1 MAKKRKYKLITGG
14 KADQQKNKKNSDKSG
29 PAGIGARGVI
39 IAVVLFL
46 VVAAAG
52 AGLFVQSRYR
62 VKNVMVEG
70 NIHYTKEEIVQMVLK
85 EKLDYNSLYL
95 SFKYKNKQIKDIPFI
110 QTMSVSVLSP
120 DTIKVM
126 VYEKSVAG
134 YVEYMGR
141 FMYFDRD
148 GVVVESSATRTASVP
163 QVTGVTF
170 DHVVLYEPLPVEDSS
185 IFQQILSITQ
195 ILSKYDILTDK
206 IFFSNMKD
214 ITLYFDNVRVKLGSE
229 NLEEK
234 IMRLQHIL
242 PRLEGMSGVLQMENY
257 DDESENITF
266 QQDENK

>member
-1 MAKKRKYKLITGG
+1 MTKKRKFRLIEGG
-14 KADQQKNKKNSDKSG
+14 KTAGQKRTSSKNKKK
-29 PAGIGARGVI
+29 AGYKGKG
-39 IAVVLFL
+39 IALCVLLLFL
-46 VVAAAG
+46 CALLGTVYYI
-52 AGLFVQSRYR
+52 QSKYH
-62 VKNVMVEG
+62 VKNVLVEG
-70 NIHYTKEEIVQMVLK
+70 NIHYTREEIVKMVLK

-95 SFKYKNKQIKDIPFI
+95 SLKYKNKEIKDVPFI
-110 QTMSVSVLSP
+110 QTMSVEVLSP

-141 FMYFDRD
+141 FLYFDRD
-148 GVVVESSATRTASVP
+148 GIVVESSETRTASVP
-163 QVTGVTF
+163 QVTGVAF
-170 DHVVLYEPLPVEDSS
+170 DHVVLYEPLPVEDTG

-206 IFFSNMKD
+206 IYFNELNE
-214 ITLYFDNVRVKLGSE
+214 ITLYFDNVRVKAGSG

-242 PRLEGMSGVLQMENY
+242 PQLEGKSGVLQMENY

-266 QQDENK
+266 QQD